1 MKVNSV
7 HTHNFRNIKNG
18 VIPTDHRH
26 VLLVGDNGQGKSNIL
41 ETIYMIS
48 YGNSFRSNLYRHI
61 ITFSHKE
68 MSIIAD
74 IEEHSSRHR
83 IKFVV
88 KDGKRRIFID
98 DNEIKDRKQ
107 LFGVCTSIIFSHEDI
122 QFITGSPSE
131 KRRFFDQTI
140 SLIETLYI
148 DDLRSYMAVVRQRNA
163 VLRDKNSDLLPVYDQ
178 KMAEIGL
185 RIQKSRQKTVELC
198 NEYFPSLYKT
208 ISGEDVTPQLAY
220 KSSWKNAEDIQAVIS
235 QLDRCRDR
243 DLKYEISTC
252 GPHRDHYSVM
262 YSGRDY
268 ISTAST
274 GQMRLIALILR
285 SIQALLYVRIRE
297 KKPILLL
304 DDVLLELDISK
315 RQRFLDNLA
324 DYDQAFFTFL
334 PDESYFRT
342 DAYDSIRYTVKE
354 GTVN

>member
-1 MKVNSV
+1 
-7 HTHNFRNIKNG
+7 
-18 VIPTDHRH
+18 
-26 VLLVGDNGQGKSNIL
+26 
-41 ETIYMIS
+41 
-48 YGNSFRSNLYRHI
+48 
-61 ITFSHKE
+61 

-74 IEEHSSRHR
+74 VEDDSSVKQ
-83 IKFVV
+83 IKFIL
-88 KDGKRRIFID
+88 KDGKRRIYID

-163 VLRDKNSDLLPVYDQ
+163 VLREKNNTLLPVYDQ

-185 RIQKSRQKTVELC
+185 RIKKSRQRTVDLC
-198 NEYFPSLYKT
+198 NEYFPSLYKN
-208 ISGEDVTPQLAY
+208 ISGEDVTPKLSY
-220 KSSWKNAEDIQAVIS
+220 RSSWKDAEDQKAVLNILEQS
-235 QLDRCRDR
+235 RDR

-262 YSGRDY
+262 LSGRDY

-285 SIQALLYVRIRE
+285 SIQALLYVRIQK

-304 DDVLLELDISK
+304 DDVLLELDIEK

-334 PDESYFRT
+334 PDESYFRA
-342 DAYDSIRYTVKE
+342 DAYDSITYTVKE
-354 GTVN
+354 GTVG